1 MPRESEIKN
10 IPQDS
15 LCEVVL
21 SFIGDKASEVTIIR
35 QDDGNFTVKAAIPD
49 EQGSPS

>member
-1 MPRESEIKN
+1 MPTEREIKN
-10 IPQDS
+10 VPQDS

-21 SFIGDKASEVTIIR
+21 SFIGDGASEVTITR

-49 EQGSPS
+49 